1 MKDNKIPLANS
12 RLVLRE
18 ESDDWALLFDPETG
32 ETFSLNPVG
41 VFIWKHLNGQ
51 NSIDRIMDILHEK
64 CKNVPADAHK
74 HIKRFIAELIDKG
87 FVNYNTL

>member
-1 MKDNKIPLANS
+1 MKDNKIPVANS

-18 ESDDWALLFDPETG
+18 EADDWAILFDPETG

-51 NSIDRIMDILHEK
+51 NSIDKIMGLLHEK
-64 CKNVPADAHK
+64 CKNVPADAQEHS
-74 HIKRFIAELIDKG
+74 KRFIDELLGKG
-87 FVNYNTL
+87 FVYYNSR